1 MRELI
6 LIVISIASAVMGVV
20 FAAAPRKTINAQIA
34 FYRLINWNVEPISW
48 EKEIRNTRIMGI
60 LAILCSIVGFVAT
73 RLPLRG

>member
-20 FAAAPRKTINAQIA
+20 FATAPRKTINAQIA

-60 LAILCSIVGFVAT
+60 IAIICSVIGFVAA
-73 RLPLRG
+73 RSPLGG